1 MNDRHGPGG
10 SDDRLMQ
17 AARALPREIA
27 PERDLWPD
35 IAARIGAEETPP
47 AGRDRWRLVA
57 AVAAAV
63 ALVAV
68 SSLMTL
74 WLVDEPAPVVVRQGP
89 PAGGLALP
97 ARSVPLEASF
107 GAGYTLG
114 PRYERARNELTRDL
128 DRQLAALP
136 EDTRALVNRNLA
148 QIREALAEINDELA
162 ENPNNVLLQ
171 QLLLAAYQDELA
183 VLMNVNRMA
192 QTLPTRTEI

>member
-1 MNDRHGPGG
+1 MNERQGPGG

-17 AARALPREIA
+17 TARALPREIE
-27 PERDLWPD
+27 PERDLWPE
-35 IAARIGAEETPP
+35 IAARIGAEEAPL
-47 AGRDRWRLVA
+47 AGRNRWRLA
-57 AVAAAV
+57 GAVAAAV

-148 QIREALAEINDELA
+148 QIREALAEINDELS
-162 ENPNNVLLQ
+162 EDPNHGLLQ
-171 QLLLAAYQDELA
+171 QLLLATYQDELA

>member
-1 MNDRHGPGG
+1 MNDRQGPGG

-17 AARALPREIA
+17 AARALPREIR

-35 IAARIGAEETPP
+35 IAARIGAEEAAP
-47 AGRDRWRLVA
+47 AGRNRWRLVG

-74 WLVDEPAPVVVRQGP
+74 WLTDEPAPVVVRQGP
-89 PAGGLALP
+89 PAGGLAMP
-97 ARSVPLEASF
+97 ARSLPLEASF

-128 DRQLAALP
+128 DQQLAALP

-148 QIREALAEINDELA
+148 QIREALAEINDELS
-162 ENPNNVLLQ
+162 EDPNNVLLQ

>member
-10 SDDRLMQ
+10 SEDRLMQ
-17 AARALPREIA
+17 AARALPREIR

-35 IAARIGAEETPP
+35 IAARIGAEETPL
-47 AGRDRWRLVA
+47 AGRNRWRLVG

-74 WLVDEPAPVVVRQGP
+74 WLIDEPAPVVVRQGP

-97 ARSVPLEASF
+97 ARSLEASF

-128 DRQLAALP
+128 EQQLAALP

-148 QIREALAEINDELA
+148 QIRDALAEINEELA
-162 ENPNNVLLQ
+162 EDPNNVLLQ

>member
-1 MNDRHGPGG
+1 MNDRQGPGG

-17 AARALPREIA
+17 AARALPRDIK

-35 IAARIGAEETPP
+35 IAARIGAEEAAP
-47 AGRDRWRLVA
+47 AGPNRWRLVG

-74 WLVDEPAPVVVRQGP
+74 WLTDEPAPVVVHQGP
-89 PAGGLALP
+89 PAGGLATP
-97 ARSVPLEASF
+97 ARSLPLEASF

-148 QIREALAEINDELA
+148 QIREALAEINDELS
-162 ENPNNVLLQ
+162 EDPNNVLLQ

>member
-1 MNDRHGPGG
+1 MNDRQGPGG

-17 AARALPREIA
+17 AARALPREIR

-35 IAARIGAEETPP
+35 IAARSGAEEAAP
-47 AGRDRWRLVA
+47 AGRNRWRLVG

-74 WLVDEPAPVVVRQGP
+74 WLTDEPAPVVVRQGP
-89 PAGGLALP
+89 PAGGLAMP
-97 ARSVPLEASF
+97 ARSLPLEASF

-128 DRQLAALP
+128 DQQLAALP

-148 QIREALAEINDELA
+148 QIREALAEINDELS
-162 ENPNNVLLQ
+162 EDPNNVLLQ